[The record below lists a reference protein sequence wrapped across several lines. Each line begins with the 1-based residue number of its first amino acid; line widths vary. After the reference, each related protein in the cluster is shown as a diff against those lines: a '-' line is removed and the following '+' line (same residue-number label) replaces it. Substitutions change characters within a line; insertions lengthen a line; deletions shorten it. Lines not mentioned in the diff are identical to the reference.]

1 MQANARQP
9 EPGSAAVHQNNV
21 SAEDDGQGRK
31 PVVKKRTK
39 TGCLRYT
46 QRVVFKDPANPGAH
60 HGQFDGHFGPAVY
73 PPGSRDYVGVMGQH
87 SGLDLA
93 HASLPPI
100 APRPAPFNSAY
111 GQPLSFSIPYAQ
123 PLHSSQPPFM
133 PSHVPAHMP
142 NPLLGP
148 DASSQNRYHVRP
160 SRKTGSFGPNE
171 NDAAPEYDRY
181 DDYSDHDLSQTECS
195 RRDSSTQFDGSFM
208 KDEILMDESDDEH
221 PDPESLSVRKY
232 GDILQPYAR
241 EDTEAGSF
249 SAFAHSYALSEY
261 MDYAHTSELQRHDL
275 VTIFTHFVHVTGP
288 TMSLYERN
296 PRSLTARFRFD
307 GDASLDNN
315 LWSKTIPLLSFHHPG
330 LFHAIMAVG
339 SLQIA
344 TLQSTPAI
352 AALRHYHYSIRRNA
366 RNVSTPVRNTKPTT
380 VATTLI
386 LAYFEVWSSD
396 HTKWC
401 NHLLGGRL
409 LFKQIPLRRMSRICL
424 PVKRMREFCSPLSD
438 PKTKPIGPK
447 RDPSDLDYGLLS
459 SITGNRVAAEDY
471 GLQHGQPLD
480 DECLWTT
487 DKDIDNYDILRDLFW
502 WYAKMDVYQSMLG
515 GTKLFMEYEE
525 WTQCPPRAP
534 LSSLDAIYGT
544 YDHLILLLGRLASF
558 ASKDL
563 SRKRKEF
570 RSKGGGSFKGGSSP
584 SQFPGIVPTLGRFHA
599 PMGFAAST
607 TYFDDSDSPG
617 DTASPESNEMAEQT
631 WEGIRQA
638 FETFENHLDARFK
651 PLSSEFAERRDTPFG
666 TALQFR
672 TYSVAGIWMNYY
684 MGLIHLYRSRPNM
697 PPAAMQAAGM
707 AAPST
712 AGYAIQIGRIAAGLT
727 DDLSSKR
734 DISTTL
740 AAALI
745 ESSFCLFVAAVQ
757 LQDNSQRCWVI
768 QRVFDVVRLTGWQT
782 ARKIAVGCESA
793 WIKVAQLG
801 HGPQY
806 RRPRHL
812 EDVPQSVWMNP
823 RKLDQRLR
831 EFEKT
836 EDTRLVLRQSE
847 QTSFALGLLCVEQD
861 LEVLDLEED
870 S

>member
-1 MQANARQP
+1 M
-9 EPGSAAVHQNNV
+9 
-21 SAEDDGQGRK
+21 
-31 PVVKKRTK
+31 
-39 TGCLRYT
+39 C
-46 QRVVFKDPANPGAH
+46 
-60 HGQFDGHFGPAVY
+60 
-73 PPGSRDYVGVMGQH
+73 
-87 SGLDLA
+87 
-93 HASLPPI
+93 
-100 APRPAPFNSAY
+100 
-111 GQPLSFSIPYAQ
+111 
-123 PLHSSQPPFM
+123 
-133 PSHVPAHMP
+133 
-142 NPLLGP
+142 
-148 DASSQNRYHVRP
+148 
-160 SRKTGSFGPNE
+160 
-171 NDAAPEYDRY
+171 
-181 DDYSDHDLSQTECS
+181 
-195 RRDSSTQFDGSFM
+195 
-208 KDEILMDESDDEH
+208 
-221 PDPESLSVRKY
+221 
-232 GDILQPYAR
+232 
-241 EDTEAGSF
+241 
-249 SAFAHSYALSEY
+249 
-261 MDYAHTSELQRHDL
+261 
-275 VTIFTHFVHVTGP
+275 
-288 TMSLYERN
+288 
-296 PRSLTARFRFD
+296 
-307 GDASLDNN
+307 
-315 LWSKTIPLLSFHHPG
+315 
-330 LFHAIMAVG
+330 
-339 SLQIA
+339 
-344 TLQSTPAI
+344 
-352 AALRHYHYSIRRNA
+352 
-366 RNVSTPVRNTKPTT
+366 
-380 VATTLI
+380 
-386 LAYFEVWSSD
+386 
-396 HTKWC
+396 
-401 NHLLGGRL
+401 RL
-409 LFKQIPLRRMSRICL
+409 LTQ
-424 PVKRMREFCSPLSD
+424 V
-438 PKTKPIGPK
+438 
-447 RDPSDLDYGLLS
+447 
-459 SITGNRVAAEDY
+459 
-471 GLQHGQPLD
+471 D
-480 DECLWTT
+480 D
-487 DKDIDNYDILRDLFW
+487 
-502 WYAKMDVYQSMLG
+502 S
-515 GTKLFMEYEE
+515 
-525 WTQCPPRAP
+525 
-534 LSSLDAIYGT
+534 YGT

-563 SRKRKEF
+563 SRKRKEH

-651 PLSSEFAERRDTPFG
+651 PLSSEFAERWDTPFG

-757 LQDNSQRCWVI
+757 VRAPWMRFQWSNLLPWLTYSVQLQDNSQRCWVI

-806 RRPRHL
+806 RRPQHL